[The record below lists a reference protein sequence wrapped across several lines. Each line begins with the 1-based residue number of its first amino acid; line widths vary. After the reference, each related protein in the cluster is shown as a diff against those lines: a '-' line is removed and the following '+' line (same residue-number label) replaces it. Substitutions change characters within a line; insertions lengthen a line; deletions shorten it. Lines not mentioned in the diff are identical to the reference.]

1 MEKYFTKKL
10 TNFQQKVLDLILKVP
25 AGKVTT
31 YQEIARALDNPGAAR
46 AVGNALHI
54 NPNAPETP
62 CHRVVRANGE
72 LGGYALGSVKK
83 AGLLKKEG
91 ITVINGKIPDL
102 SKYLFKF

>member
-1 MEKYFTKKL
+1 MEKHLPKEL
-10 TNFQQKVLDLILKVP
+10 TTFQQKVFELILKVP

-31 YQEIARALDNPGAAR
+31 YNEIARILGNPGAVR

-91 ITVINGKIPDL
+91 ITIINGKIPDL
-102 SKYLFKF
+102 PKYLFKF